1 MSKYYFSKEL
11 SIDFDNAI
19 QLVKDNLSKI
29 GFGVVSEIDVTN
41 TFKNKLNLDFKKYRI
56 LGACHPQT
64 AFKALSVE
72 NKIGTMLPCNIIVQE
87 LDNGNIEVAAIDPIE
102 SMKAVEN
109 AELYPLALEIQ
120 NILKDFIENKI

>member
-1 MSKYYFSKEL
+1 MGKYYFSKEL
-11 SIDFDNAI
+11 SIDFDYAI
-19 QLVKDNLSKI
+19 QLVKENLSKI

-41 TFKNKLNLDFKKYRI
+41 TFKNKLNLDFRKYRI

>member
-1 MSKYYFSKEL
+1 MGKYYFSKEL
-11 SIDFDNAI
+11 SIDFDYAI

-87 LDNGNIEVAAIDPIE
+87 LDNGNIEIAAIDPIE

-109 AELYPLALEIQ
+109 AELYPLAIEIQ

>member
-109 AELYPLALEIQ
+109 SELYPLALEIQ

>member
-41 TFKNKLNLDFKKYRI
+41 TFKNKLNLDFRKYRI

-87 LDNGNIEVAAIDPIE
+87 LDNGNIEIAAIDPIE

-109 AELYPLALEIQ
+109 PKLYPLAIEIQ

>member
-41 TFKNKLNLDFKKYRI
+41 TFKNKLNLDFRKYRI

-87 LDNGNIEVAAIDPIE
+87 LDNGNIEIAAIDPIE

-109 AELYPLALEIQ
+109 KELYPLALEIQ

>member
-1 MSKYYFSKEL
+1 MGKYYFSKEL
-11 SIDFDNAI
+11 SIDFDYAI
-19 QLVKDNLSKI
+19 QLLKENLSKI

-41 TFKNKLNLDFKKYRI
+41 TFKNKLNLDFRKYRI

-87 LDNGNIEVAAIDPIE
+87 LDNGNIEIAAIDPIE

>member
-19 QLVKDNLSKI
+19 QIIKDNLSKI

-109 AELYPLALEIQ
+109 TELYPLALEIQ